1 MKQIFLC
8 LSLAICATTYAQ
20 NDTDTIVS
28 GDAIIVK
35 DARITKLEEKLASYN
50 ATNAANAAAASES
63 KKIKVEGRDVEIVE
77 TSVSGI
83 VLGAG
88 YRLMV
93 ISTADRELAMRV
105 RAQLYQAF
113 PDQKQQM
120 TFQMPN
126 TKIKM
131 GNYVNRGDAE
141 KARKRIMAMK
151 IVNNNIYIVPETIE
165 IKVQKKV
172 YTEVEVKDK
181 KEDKKDKKDEK
192 KKK

>member
-8 LSLAICATTYAQ
+8 LALGFCATTFAQ
-20 NDTDTIVS
+20 NATDTTIS

-35 DARITKLEEKLASYN
+35 DTRITTLEEKLASYN
-50 ATNAANAAAASES
+50 ATNTANAAAANAS
-63 KKIKVEGRDVEIVE
+63 KKVKVEGRGDIEVVE

-83 VLGAG
+83 VLGSG

-93 ISTADRELAMRV
+93 ISTPDRELAMRV

-120 TFQMPN
+120 SFQMPN
-126 TKIKM
+126 TKLKM
-131 GNYVNRGDAE
+131 GNYVNKADAE
-141 KARKRIMAMK
+141 KARKRIIAMK
-151 IVNNNIYIVPETIE
+151 IVNNNIYILSETIE
-165 IKVQKKV
+165 IKVQKKI

-181 KEDKKDKKDEK
+181 KDDKKEDKKKK
-192 KKK
+192 